1 MKKPEIC
8 AGWLDLARQKET
20 VEYVCRYMDDLAK
33 AGMNTVILYLEDRIK
48 TKSYPY
54 CTDEESYSPD
64 EIRRIVAYGE
74 SVGIMCIPSLEA
86 LGHCGRFFR
95 HPEMQHMS
103 ETREGVSGRYSAAH
117 STFCPSLPETQAFLR
132 NYITEVLALFPA
144 PYADVDYD
152 ESWSIARCS
161 LCKPMGERAA
171 FLKSVMHSYDIVKSC
186 GKRMMM
192 ADDMLEH
199 FEGIEYELPKDII
212 LTPWHYVHF
221 DRNPEGHFNTS
232 LRVDIL
238 KRYEEL
244 GFEVVLLSY
253 ESLFSVDCISRYAN
267 KGNVKGLSVT
277 TWELTERQNDRN
289 LPIIAYAGAV
299 WAKGKPMGTET
310 MIEATIPFVGSRE
323 AAEVLVAIEGVIG
336 EVACEESPLPL
347 PPVKGPFQ
355 NLIRRELRADM
366 VCPMFEKQLE
376 TTPFTNETVR
386 DIYLS
391 RVLLFHVTHT
401 LRRLGFALHEYLTG
415 EAPLDK
421 AHFFEAMDRCKEKID
436 KMIAIDTAL
445 WKRCRPGIPMPQLS
459 AYHQSMLETVERL
472 CKEARECEPGCIGRM
487 DIHFFLADVTAA
499 PKTKAILHYEDGDEL
514 VVHQIMKSRYI
525 RDDAHYDISFRID
538 PTRKPKAVT
547 LAVTGYGA
555 IGIAHVDVTL
565 PSGRLDPIG
574 ITKVTG
580 QVEHPEFLLVDD
592 SRAAMFGEQ
601 DMLLTM
607 HRYPTINDGEVSV
620 TLALG

>member
-20 VEYVCRYMDDLAK
+20 VDYVCRFVDDLAR
-33 AGMNTVILYLEDRIK
+33 AGMNAVILYLEDRIK
-48 TKSYPY
+48 TPSYPY
-54 CTDEESYSPD
+54 GTDEESYSPD
-64 EIRRIVAYGE
+64 EIRRIVAHAQ
-74 SVGIMCIPSLEA
+74 SVGVEVIPSLEA
-86 LGHCGRFFR
+86 LGHCERFLR
-95 HPEMQHMS
+95 HPELQHLS
-103 ETREGVSGRYSAAH
+103 ETREGVTGRYSANH
-117 STFCPSLPETQAFLR
+117 NTFCPSLPETKAFLR
-132 NYITEVLALFPA
+132 AYMTEVLALFPSQ
-144 PYADVDYD
+144 YADVDYD

-161 LCKPMGERAA
+161 VCKEKGERAA
-171 FLKSVMHSYDIVKSC
+171 FLESVMHSYETVKAC
-186 GKRMMM
+186 GKRMLM

-199 FEGIEYELPKDII
+199 FEGIEYDLPKDII

-238 KRYEEL
+238 KRYEQL
-244 GFEVVLLSY
+244 GFEVILLSY

-267 KGNVKGLSVT
+267 RNNVKGLSVT

-347 PPVKGPFQ
+347 PPEKGPFQ
-355 NLIRRELRADM
+355 NLIRREIRADM
-366 VCPMFEKQLE
+366 VWPMFEKQLE
-376 TTPFTNETVR
+376 TVPFTNETAR

-401 LRRLGFALHEYLTG
+401 LRRLGWMLHEHLTG

-421 AHFFEAMDRCKEKID
+421 AHFFDTMDRCQEKID
-436 KMIAIDTAL
+436 KMIAIDVAL
-445 WKRCRPGIPMPQLS
+445 WNRCRPGLPMPRL
-459 AYHQSMLETVERL
+459 AEYHERL
-472 CKEARECEPGCIGRM
+472 RATAARLTQEAQNGKPGDSGRL
-487 DIHFFLADVTAA
+487 DVHFFLPDVTAA
-499 PKTKAILHYEDGDEL
+499 PKTKIVLHYEDEDVQ
-514 VVHQIMKSRYI
+514 VVHQIMKSMYI
-525 RDDAHYDISFRID
+525 RDDAHYDMSFRID
-538 PTRKPKAVT
+538 PDRTPKAVT

-580 QVEHPEFLLVDD
+580 QLEHPEFLLVDD

-607 HRYPTINDGEVSV
+607 HRHPTINDGDVSV

>member
-20 VEYVCRYMDDLAK
+20 VEYICNYLDALHE
-33 AGMNTVILYLEDRIK
+33 AGMNAVVFYLEDRIK
-48 TKSYPY
+48 TASYPY
-54 CTDEESYSPD
+54 PTDEESYSPD
-64 EIRRIVAYGE
+64 EIRKIVAYGE
-74 SVGIMCIPSLEA
+74 SIGIQIIPSLEA
-86 LGHCGRFFR
+86 LGHCERFLR
-95 HPEMQHMS
+95 HPELQHLS
-103 ETREGVSGRYSAAH
+103 ETREGVSGRYTANH
-117 STFCPSLPETQAFLR
+117 NTFCPSLPETQEFLR
-132 NYITEVLALFPA
+132 TYLTEVLSLFPA
-144 PYADVDYD
+144 PYACIEYD

-161 LCKPMGERAA
+161 VCKVEGERAC
-171 FLKSVMHSYDIVKSC
+171 FLKSVRHSYDVVKSC

-199 FEGIEYELPKDII
+199 YEGVEYELPRDII

-221 DRNPEGHFNTS
+221 DRLPEGHFNTS

-238 KRYEEL
+238 KKYEEL
-244 GFEVVLLSY
+244 GFEVMLLGY

-267 KGNVKGLSVT
+267 KGKVKGLIVT

-310 MIEATIPFVGSRE
+310 MIEAAIPFVGSRE
-323 AAEVLVAIEGVIG
+323 AAELVVAIEGTVG
-336 EVACEESPLPL
+336 EIACEESPLPL
-347 PPVKGPFQ
+347 PPVKGAFQ
-355 NLIRRELRADM
+355 SLIRRELRADM
-366 VCPMFEKQLE
+366 ICGLLEERLESTAFE
-376 TTPFTNETVR
+376 NETVR

-391 RVLLFHVTHT
+391 RVLLFRITHT
-401 LRRLGFALHEYLTG
+401 LRRLGWMLYEHLTG

-421 AHFFEAMDRCKEKID
+421 DHFGTVMAMCKEKIA
-436 KMIAIDTAL
+436 KMNKIDVAL
-445 WKRCRPGIPMPQLS
+445 WNRCRPGIPMPKL
-459 AYHQSMLETVERL
+459 LEYQANLQQTVDRL
-472 CKEARECEPGCIGRM
+472 TKEAEEGVPGSIGRL
-487 DIHFFLADVTAA
+487 DVHFFLPDVTAA
-499 PKTKAILHYEDGDEL
+499 PKTKIVLHYEDGDEQI
-514 VVHQIMKSRYI
+514 VHQIMKSRYI

-538 PTRKPKAVT
+538 ADRKPKAVT

-565 PSGRLDPIG
+565 PSGRLDPVG
-574 ITKVTG
+574 ITKVVG
-580 QVEHPEFLLVDD
+580 QLEHPEFLLIDD